1 MRNETQKFEK
11 DIIKFK
17 GSVGELVVKNDSD
30 LEKASVLLTS
40 INKVLG
46 SIEEEKNK
54 VLKPLNEAVKAERA
68 RWKPIET
75 VYEDM
80 VAGIRSKMSIYQTD
94 KFNQARIDTQKL
106 ADRMGEGK
114 GKLKVETVQAK
125 LAQIEQP
132 KKKVAKVSFRE
143 DKVLKIVDES
153 KIPRKYLVIDEKSVK
168 DDLKKS
174 IDVPGAVLETVLV
187 PVDLG

>member
-1 MRNETQKFEK
+1 MRNETQRFEK

-17 GSVGELVVKNDSD
+17 GSVGDLVVKNDSD

-80 VAGIRSKMSIYQTD
+80 LAGIRSKMSIYQTD
-94 KFNQARIDTQKL
+94 KFNQAKIDTQKL

-132 KKKVAKVSFRE
+132 QKKVASVSFRE
-143 DKVLKIVDES
+143 DKVLKIIDES
-153 KIPRKYLVIDEKSVK
+153 KIPRKYLVIDKTAVK
-168 DDLKKS
+168 DDLKNG

>member
-1 MRNETQKFEK
+1 MRNETQRFEK

-17 GSVGELVVKNDSD
+17 GSVGDLVVKNDSD

-46 SIEEEKNK
+46 SIEGEKNK

-94 KFNQARIDTQKL
+94 KFNKAKIDARGI
-106 ADRMGEGK
+106 ADLMGK
-114 GKLKVETVQAK
+114 GKFTVESVQDK

-143 DKVLKIVDES
+143 DRVLKIVDES
-153 KIPRKYLVIDEKSVK
+153 KIPRKYLVIDKTAVK
-168 DDLKKS
+168 DDLKNG
-174 IDVPGAVLETVLV
+174 IDVPGAILETVLV

>member
-1 MRNETQKFEK
+1 MRNETQRFEK

-46 SIEEEKNK
+46 SIEGEKNK

-132 KKKVAKVSFRE
+132 QKKVASVSFRE
-143 DKVLKIVDES
+143 DRVLKIVDES
-153 KIPRKYLVIDEKSVK
+153 KIPRKYLVIDKTAVK
-168 DDLKKS
+168 DDLKNG
-174 IDVPGAVLETVLV
+174 IDVPGAILETVLV